1 MNKKLYLPILL
12 ALIVAITGC
21 KKMGPLSSDNF
32 SVNPSPLEVVAGKI
46 NATITGVFPE
56 KYFKKK
62 VTVKVTPILV
72 YANGETAGTPFVYQG
87 EKIVGNDQ
95 AISYKMGG
103 SISMPVSFTYTPDMK
118 KSELFLA
125 FTVTNA
131 KGTKSYDLPRVKVAD
146 GVIATS
152 ELADANKVKPAIAED
167 AFQRVINET
176 RDADIMFIIMQANI
190 RENQLK
196 TAQMEALNKG
206 IKDTKGNAKQELK
219 GIEIASFASPDGG
232 YELNYK
238 LAGNRE
244 KNTNEYLAKQLK
256 KGDIKTDVTG
266 KFTAQDWEG
275 LKTLVSKSNIQD
287 KELIL
292 RVLSMYTDPVQRM
305 QELKNMSSTFKVLAE
320 EVLPQLR
327 YSRISASIDLI
338 GKSDEEITKMVSS
351 TPDSLNIEEIL
362 YAATLT
368 EDKGKQLNI
377 YMTAVKLYPNDY
389 RAYNNGG
396 MVLYEQGKFAEAA
409 EWFNKASKV
418 NANSAQVQMNQGLIA
433 LKNNDQAKAAQYF
446 GNAASLNETKEANG
460 VLYLK
465 QGEYQ
470 KAVRAF
476 GDVKSDNA
484 ALAQI
489 LVKDYAKAQNTLD
502 NVKSPDATTYYL
514 KAVVAARTNNS
525 AAVNSNLSQAIKM
538 DNSMKSAAANDIEFV
553 NYNIKEIVK

>member
-1 MNKKLYLPILL
+1 MNKKVYLPILL

-32 SVNPSPLEVVAGKI
+32 SVNPNPLEVIAGKI

-62 VTVKVTPILV
+62 VTVKVTPYLV
-72 YANGETAGTPFVYQG
+72 YANGETAGTPYVYQG

-95 AISYKMGG
+95 SISYKMGG
-103 SISMPVSFTYTPDMK
+103 TISMPISFNYTPDMK
-118 KSELFLA
+118 KSELYLA

-131 KGTKSYDLPRVKVAD
+131 KGTKSYDLPRVKVAN

-152 ELADANKVKPAIAED
+152 ELADANKITPAVAED
-167 AFQRVINET
+167 AFQRVISET

-190 RENQLK
+190 RADQLK
-196 TAQMEALNKG
+196 SEQMEALNKD
-206 IKDTKGNAKQELK
+206 IKGTKNNSKQALK
-219 GIEIASFASPDGG
+219 GIEISSFASPDGG
-232 YELNYK
+232 YELNNK

-244 KNTNEYLAKQLK
+244 TSTKEYLNKQLSK
-256 KGDIKTDVTG
+256 DAIKTDLTG
-266 KFTAQDWEG
+266 KFTAQDWDG

-292 RVLSMYTDPVQRM
+292 RVLSMYSDPDQRM
-305 QELKNMSSTFKVLAE
+305 KELKNMSSTFKVLAE
-320 EVLPQLR
+320 EILPKLR
-327 YSRISASIDLI
+327 YSRITASIDLI
-338 GKSDEEITKMVSS
+338 GKSDEEITKFVST
-351 TPDSLNIEEIL
+351 TPDSLNVEEML

-368 EDKGKQLNI
+368 EDKGKQLMI
-377 YMTAVKLYPNDY
+377 YTKTVELYPNDY
-389 RAYNNGG
+389 RAYNNAG
-396 MVLYEQGKFAEAA
+396 MVLYEQGKFSDAA
-409 EWFNKASKV
+409 NWFNKASKI
-418 NANSAQVQMNQGLIA
+418 NANVAQVQMNQGLIA
-433 LKNNDQAKAAQYF
+433 LQENNQAKAAQYF

-489 LVKDYAKAQNTLD
+489 LVKDYAKAKSTLD
-502 NVKSPDATTYYL
+502 NIKNPDATTSYL
-514 KAVVAARTNNS
+514 KAIVAARTNNG
-525 AAVNSNLSQAIKM
+525 AGVTSNLNQAVKM
-538 DNSMKSAAANDIEFV
+538 DNTMKSAAANDIEFA
-553 NYNIKEIVK
+553 NYDIKEIVK